1 MRNYW
6 NSITKGQKAWI
17 LGSTLAILL
26 LGIVAGDTPINLFIG
41 TIGMFYVAV
50 YGTGK
55 TRWAFIL
62 GIIYV
67 SVYTIIC
74 LQNRIMLDAI
84 QNIVLIPLY
93 AYSFFYW
100 GKNNITPKN
109 MTKKNSALVLLSAVV
124 VFFGLYALSKFLHGN
139 YSIYDAINTTCTLY
153 AMVLGMYG
161 ISLNW
166 ALWTVNNAVSAL
178 TFGLALM
185 TPTGSITV
193 FVMKMIFFI
202 NGIIGWHNFV
212 KIGKEKEIV

>member
-6 NSITKGQKAWI
+6 DSITKGQKAWI
-17 LGSTLAILL
+17 IGSTLAILL
-26 LGIVAGDTPINLFIG
+26 LGVIARDTWINIIIG

-62 GIIYV
+62 GVIYV

-93 AYSFFYW
+93 FYSFFYW
-100 GKNNITPKN
+100 GKNNITPRN
-109 MTKKNSALVLLSAVV
+109 MTKKHSVFILLSAVL
-124 VFFGLYALSKFLHGN
+124 VFFGLYALSRVLHGN
-139 YSIYDAINTTCTLY
+139 YSVYDAINTTCTLY
-153 AMVLGMYG
+153 AMVLGLYG

-178 TFGLALM
+178 TFGLALF

-193 FVMKMIFFI
+193 FAMKMIFFI
-202 NGIIGWHNFV
+202 NGLIGWYNFI
-212 KIGKEKEIV
+212 KLGNEKEII

>member
-6 NSITKGQKAWI
+6 DSITKGQKAWI

-26 LGIVAGDTPINLFIG
+26 LGIIAGDTPINLFIG

-109 MTKKNSALVLLSAVV
+109 MTKKHSVFVLLSAVV
-124 VFFGLYALSKFLHGN
+124 VCVALFGLSKILNGN
-139 YSIYDAINTTCTLY
+139 YSGLDAITTTSTLY
-153 AMVLGMYG
+153 AMILGIYG
-161 ISLNW
+161 VSGSW
-166 ALWTVNNAVSAL
+166 WFWTINNTVSVII
-178 TFGLALM
+178 FGLALS
-185 TPTGSITV
+185 TPTGSLVV
-193 FVMKMIFFI
+193 FAMKMVFFI
-202 NGIIGWHNFV
+202 NGIIGFV
-212 KIGKEKEIV
+212 NWAKNGKLE